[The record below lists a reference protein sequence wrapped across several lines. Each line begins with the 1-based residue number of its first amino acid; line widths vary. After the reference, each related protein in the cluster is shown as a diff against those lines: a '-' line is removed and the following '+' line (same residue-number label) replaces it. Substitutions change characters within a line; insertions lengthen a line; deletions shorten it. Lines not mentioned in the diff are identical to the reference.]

1 MVGGPAEGETS
12 HPKHESGAEMAT
24 LEERLKAKTMQE
36 KIADLRARRAE
47 LELGGGR
54 DRIEKQ
60 HASGKLTARER
71 IAALVD
77 KSSFEEVGAF
87 ALHRA
92 SLFGMAGKQ
101 LAADGVVA
109 GAASVDGRLIH
120 LASQDFTVLG
130 GAAGEVHCSKI
141 VEMMIMSLKTGT
153 PFVFINDSGG
163 ARVQEGID
171 SLDGYARVFYRNV
184 QLSGTVPQIA
194 VICGPCAGGAAYSP
208 ALTDFVIQTRQARM
222 FITGP
227 QVIKQVTG
235 EDVSS
240 EDLGGPQSQM
250 NRSGVVHLIAEDDKE
265 ALQLCRCLLSFM
277 PSNNLEDPPRMPFN
291 SRIKS
296 DSEMN
301 SIVPVDPKIA
311 YDVRAILTRVVDY
324 NDFLEIQ
331 PSFAPNIVIG
341 FGRLQGRPVGI
352 VANQPSAMAGVLDI
366 NASDKAARF
375 VRFCNAFNIP
385 LLTFVDVPG
394 FLPGVEQERG
404 GIIRHG
410 AKLLFAYS
418 AATVPKITVVLRKA
432 YGGAYIAM
440 CSKGLGAD
448 RVVAWPTAEIAVMGA
463 EGAAEIVFRHEI
475 EASHDQVTRRQELVE
490 EYRETFANPYVAA
503 GRRLV
508 DEIIEPAETRRY
520 LSHALESLHGKR
532 ELRPQKKHGL
542 IPL

>member
-1 MVGGPAEGETS
+1 
-12 HPKHESGAEMAT
+12 MAR
-24 LEERLKAKTMQE
+24 LEERAKAKTMQE
-36 KIADLRARRAE
+36 KVADLRARRAE

-60 HASGKLTARER
+60 HASGKLTARDR

-77 KSSFEEVGAF
+77 KSSFEEVGIF

-101 LAADGVVA
+101 LAADGVVT

-235 EDVSS
+235 EDVTS

-250 NRSGVVHLIAEDDKE
+250 NRSGVVHLIAQDDKE
-265 ALQLCRCLLSFM
+265 ALQLCRRLLSFM

-296 DSEMN
+296 DSDMN

-311 YDVRAILTRVVDY
+311 YDVRGIVTRVVDY

-331 PSFAPNIVIG
+331 PGFAPNIVIG

-352 VANQPSAMAGVLDI
+352 VANQPIAMAGVLDI

-475 EASHDQVTRRQELVE
+475 EASHDQATRRQDLVE